1 MKSFLTGDMMHDRLP
16 IKQSTAEN
24 VENLLRKAIITGRL
38 GLGERLVEREVSKRL
53 GVSIT
58 PVRQA
63 IQRLSE
69 EGLVDIVPYTGNSV
83 VRIDKTMIRNV
94 SDARIL
100 VEVYASG
107 YAYDN
112 LVEDDPSILMDII
125 EHTVASYERSNDIY
139 EVICHDVLFH
149 ETIVKGACNKV
160 LIDMWNI
167 VKSRMMLLQYYEKSH
182 RGFRI
187 GEFVDNHKEI
197 AQALNDHKGQ
207 EVFVD
212 CVRNSL
218 ERGWELKDSVVSDR
232 QTKIA
237 GAD

>member
-1 MKSFLTGDMMHDRLP
+1 MKSFLTGDMIHGRLP

-24 VENLLRKAIITGRL
+24 VENLLRKAIIIGNI
-38 GLGERLVEREVSKRL
+38 GLGERLVEREVSKQL

-83 VRIDKTMIRNV
+83 VKIDRTMIRNV

-100 VEVYASG
+100 VEVYSSG
-107 YAYDN
+107 FAYDN
-112 LVEDDPSILMDII
+112 LVEDNPSILKDII
-125 EHTVASYERSNDIY
+125 DHTVASYEHSSDIY

-149 ETIVKGACNKV
+149 ETIVKGARNKV
-160 LIDMWNI
+160 LIDMWNV

-182 RGFRI
+182 RGFHI
-187 GEFVDNHKEI
+187 DEFVDNHMEI
-197 AQALNDHKGQ
+197 AMALKEQKGQ
-207 EVFVD
+207 AVFVD
-212 CVRNSL
+212 CIRNSL
-218 ERGWELKDSVVSDR
+218 ERGWELKDSVVSDMHP
-232 QTKIA
+232 KIV